1 VDGELTIRYLLV
13 LPTTTAKQEAS
24 RAERLWS
31 RLVTDELSAHAEV
44 QVALHD
50 DVGSA
55 ILEAAAQS
63 DLVVLGLNKP
73 DPKRRVFG
81 ALTTRVVRDIT
92 TAVMVIGQRG

>member
-1 VDGELTIRYLLV
+1 LAIRYLLV
-13 LPTTTAKQEAS
+13 LPTTTTQQEAT

-31 RLVTDELSAHAEV
+31 RLVTDELSARADV
-44 QVALHD
+44 TVGLHD

-55 ILEAAAQS
+55 ILEAASES

-81 ALTTRVVRDIT
+81 PLTTCVAREIN
-92 TAVMVIGQRG
+92 TALMVIGQRG